1 MTCKS
6 NGASVFFMSR
16 EDFVKSVNLYKF
28 SDQILTEKCLK
39 QHILDRRIGETLTF
53 LKSDA
58 VQEPVLNESHE
69 EKKTFVIPRQVL
81 ERVTKLWKQG
91 SAVSNEKIVV

>member
-1 MTCKS
+1 M
-6 NGASVFFMSR
+6 AR

-39 QHILDRRIGETLTF
+39 QHILERRLGETLAF

-58 VQEPVLNESHE
+58 VQAPVMSKSPK
-69 EKKTFVIPRQVL
+69 EKKTIEVPRQVL
-81 ERVTKLWKQG
+81 ERVSVLWKQG
-91 SAVSNEKIVV
+91 ESNEKIVVQDMLERS